1 MNNRKDDLI
10 IRCMANFMLP
20 LALVYGFS
28 VIFHGHI
35 SPGGGFQGGVVVAV
49 SVILIFL
56 AYGAEGV
63 RDSFCPHG
71 LHTNEMIGSIAYII
85 FALLGIY
92 FGFNFCRN
100 VFAHSGEFG
109 AVWSSGTIFLMN
121 LAVGYK
127 VLTGVSLLL
136 FIIIGLLINDFK
148 AEEGEK

>member
-10 IRCMANFMLP
+10 VRCMADFLLP
-20 LALVYGFS
+20 IALVYGFA
-28 VIFHGHI
+28 VIFHGHL

-63 RDSFCPHG
+63 RDCFCPHR
-71 LHTNEMIGSIAYII
+71 LHTNEVIGSVAYII
-85 FALLGIY
+85 FAMLGIY

-100 VFAHSGEFG
+100 VFASSGEFG
-109 AVWSSGTIFLMN
+109 AVWSGGTIFLMN

-136 FIIIGLLINDFK
+136 FIIIGLLINDYK
-148 AEEGEK
+148 EEKEEK